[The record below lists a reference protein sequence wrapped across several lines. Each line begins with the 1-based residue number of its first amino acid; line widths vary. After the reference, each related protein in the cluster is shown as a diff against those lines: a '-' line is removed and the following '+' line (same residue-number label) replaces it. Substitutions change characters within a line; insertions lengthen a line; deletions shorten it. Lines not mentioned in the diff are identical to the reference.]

1 MKRRLLSAL
10 IFAAFLGLEIWI
22 ALYVHD
28 SIVRPY
34 FGDVLAVICVYF
46 FARVFDVRTRWL
58 SIPVTLFAFCVEAV
72 QLTGLSGILPEPF
85 STIAGGTFD
94 PADLLCYL
102 AGGVV
107 CFLIDQK
114 FYEQRKRKKKEK
126 NSSMSNVM
134 YMLKILW
141 HGSHGYVAYTFIKE
155 IIENVFWTIFS
166 VYLTEWI
173 YEAIENETPFA
184 ALASFVGAMCIGH
197 ICIHVCA
204 AIHQLCEKQFLPK
217 MYQDFYKRVIR
228 KSISMEYARF
238 EQPDFYDKYTRALN
252 ECQWRGSM
260 ILYHSAKLAAGIASV
275 IAATVIVADV
285 DPVLLLFTVP
295 MVAVSMYFG
304 KKEGDLYY
312 ALDFSNTRDGR
323 IGSYVKRVFY
333 EKKYA
338 GELRLFGIGKLLLDR
353 HEKAYNEMQERS
365 SIMRRKLCVIEPVKW
380 VLYNILSSILPY
392 LYIALILYKSRAQ
405 TAAYVAMIPALS
417 MLSWW
422 MSDIA
427 EFIVSL
433 AKESSFVSNLREFL
447 SYEPE
452 AGRTGLIEARE
463 LSDIEIRNMGFTY
476 EGADKAALHDI
487 NISIRKGEKI
497 AIVGH
502 NGAGKT
508 TFVKL
513 LMGLY
518 KTTEGEISISG
529 VNINDY
535 EPRSFH
541 RCFGTVFQDLQIF
554 ALPLSHNV
562 LMRKPAD
569 ERERKLVEDALR
581 KAQFGD
587 KLDSL
592 ENGIDTMVTKEFDEN
607 GMGLSGGEAQK
618 IAIARVFA
626 RKPDIVILDEPS
638 SALDPI
644 AEYNMYKNMLD
655 AAENETVIFIS
666 HRLSA
671 TRDADRIYMFEN
683 GTVIEQG
690 SHAQLMKQNG
700 KYAGMWKLQAQN
712 YLVEEAAL

>member
-1 MKRRLLSAL
+1 
-10 IFAAFLGLEIWI
+10 
-22 ALYVHD
+22 
-28 SIVRPY
+28 
-34 FGDVLAVICVYF
+34 
-46 FARVFDVRTRWL
+46 
-58 SIPVTLFAFCVEAV
+58 
-72 QLTGLSGILPEPF
+72 
-85 STIAGGTFD
+85 
-94 PADLLCYL
+94 
-102 AGGVV
+102 
-107 CFLIDQK
+107 
-114 FYEQRKRKKKEK
+114 
-126 NSSMSNVM
+126 MSNVM

-141 HGSHGYVAYTFIKE
+141 HGSRGYVIYTFIKE
-155 IIENVFWTIFS
+155 FTENVFWTFFS

-173 YEAIENETPFA
+173 YKAIENETPFA
-184 ALASFVGAMCIGH
+184 ALVSFVGAMCIGH
-197 ICIHVCA
+197 ICIHISA
-204 AIHQLCEKQFLPK
+204 ALHQLCEKQFLPK

-228 KSISMEYARF
+228 KSISMEYTRF

-252 ECQWRGSM
+252 ECQWRGNN
-260 ILYHSAKLAAGIASV
+260 ILYYSAHLVAAIASV

-285 DPVLLLFTVP
+285 DPVLLVFIVP
-295 MVAVSMYFG
+295 MVAVSLYFG

-323 IGSYVKRVFY
+323 IGSYAKRVFY

-338 GELRLFGIGKLLLDR
+338 GELRLFGIGKLLLSR
-353 HEKAYNEMQERS
+353 HKKAYDEMQERNRK
-365 SIMRRKLCVIEPVKW
+365 IRRKLSIIEPAKW
-380 VLYNILSSILPY
+380 IIYNLLSTILPY
-392 LYIALILYKSRAQ
+392 LYITFVLNTSAPQ

-417 MLSWW
+417 TLSWRT
-422 MSDIA
+422 SDA
-427 EFIVSL
+427 VELIVSL
-433 AKESSFVSNLREFL
+433 AKESAFVANLRDFL
-447 SYEPE
+447 SYEPK
-452 AGRTGLIEARE
+452 ADSSGLIKAES
-463 LSDIEIRNMGFTY
+463 LSDIRIRNMSFTY
-476 EGADKAALHDI
+476 EGAEKPTLHDVNI
-487 NISIRKGEKI
+487 NVRKGEKI

-518 KTTEGEISISG
+518 NVTEGEITVNG

-535 EPRSFH
+535 EPKSLH
-541 RCFGTVFQDLQIF
+541 RCFGTVFQDLQVF

-562 LMRKPAD
+562 LMRKPAN
-569 ERERKLVEDALR
+569 EEERKLVEDSLR

-655 AAENETVIFIS
+655 ATENETVIFIS

-671 TRDADRIYMFEN
+671 TRDADRIYLFEN

-690 SHAQLMKQNG
+690 SHEELLKLNG
-700 KYAGMWKLQAQN
+700 KYTRMWKLQAQN
-712 YLVEEAAL
+712 YLAEGVKP

>member
-1 MKRRLLSAL
+1 
-10 IFAAFLGLEIWI
+10 
-22 ALYVHD
+22 
-28 SIVRPY
+28 
-34 FGDVLAVICVYF
+34 
-46 FARVFDVRTRWL
+46 
-58 SIPVTLFAFCVEAV
+58 
-72 QLTGLSGILPEPF
+72 
-85 STIAGGTFD
+85 
-94 PADLLCYL
+94 
-102 AGGVV
+102 
-107 CFLIDQK
+107 
-114 FYEQRKRKKKEK
+114 
-126 NSSMSNVM
+126 MSNVV

-141 HGSHGYVAYTFIKE
+141 HGSRGYVIYTFVKE
-155 IIENVFWTIFS
+155 FSENVFWTIFS

-173 YEAIENETPFA
+173 YKAIENETPFA

-197 ICIHVCA
+197 ICIHISA

-228 KSISMEYARF
+228 KSISMDYAEF
-238 EQPDFYDKYTRALN
+238 EKPDFYDKYTRALN
-252 ECQWRGSM
+252 ECQWRGST
-260 ILYHSAKLAAGIASV
+260 ILYYSAYLVAGIASV
-275 IAATVIVADV
+275 IAATIIVADV
-285 DPVLLLFTVP
+285 DPVLLAFIVP
-295 MVAVSMYFG
+295 MVAVSLYFG

-323 IGSYVKRVFY
+323 IGNYAKRVFY

-338 GELRLFGIGKLLLDR
+338 CELRLFGIGKLLLDR
-353 HEKAYNEMQERS
+353 HEKAYDEMQERNRK
-365 SIMRRKLCVIEPVKW
+365 IRRKLSVIEPAKW
-380 VLYNILSSILPY
+380 ILYNLLSTVLPY
-392 LYIALILYKSRAQ
+392 LYITFVLNTSRAQ

-417 MLSWW
+417 TLSWRT
-422 MSDIA
+422 SDA
-427 EFIVSL
+427 VELIVSL
-433 AKESSFVSNLREFL
+433 AKESAFVANLREFL
-447 SYEPE
+447 SYEPKTDRAE
-452 AGRTGLIEARE
+452 LIKAEK
-463 LSDIEIRNMGFTY
+463 LSDIKIRNMGFTY
-476 EGADKAALHDI
+476 EGAEKPTLHDVNI
-487 NISIRKGEKI
+487 NIRKGEKI

-508 TFVKL
+508 TLVKL
-513 LMGLY
+513 IMGLY
-518 KTTEGEISISG
+518 NTTEGEISISG
-529 VNINDY
+529 VNINSY
-535 EPRSFH
+535 EPKSLH
-541 RCFGTVFQDLQIF
+541 RCFGTVFQDLQVF

-562 LMRKPAD
+562 LMRKPAN
-569 ERERKLVEDALR
+569 EEERKLVEASLR

-592 ENGIDTMVTKEFDEN
+592 EKGIDTMVTKEFDEN

-690 SHAQLMKQNG
+690 SHAELISLNG
-700 KYAGMWKLQAQN
+700 KYAEMWKLQAQN
-712 YLVEEAAL
+712 YLAEEVRS

>member
-1 MKRRLLSAL
+1 M
-10 IFAAFLGLEIWI
+10 
-22 ALYVHD
+22 
-28 SIVRPY
+28 
-34 FGDVLAVICVYF
+34 
-46 FARVFDVRTRWL
+46 
-58 SIPVTLFAFCVEAV
+58 
-72 QLTGLSGILPEPF
+72 
-85 STIAGGTFD
+85 
-94 PADLLCYL
+94 
-102 AGGVV
+102 
-107 CFLIDQK
+107 
-114 FYEQRKRKKKEK
+114 KKKDK
-126 NSSMSNVM
+126 SSSMSNVM

-141 HGSHGYVAYTFIKE
+141 HGSRGYVIYTFIKE
-155 IIENVFWTIFS
+155 FTENVFWTFFS

-173 YEAIENETPFA
+173 YKAIENETPFA
-184 ALASFVGAMCIGH
+184 ALVSFVGAMCIGH
-197 ICIHVCA
+197 ICIHISA
-204 AIHQLCEKQFLPK
+204 ALHQLCEKQFLPK

-228 KSISMEYARF
+228 KSISMEYTRF

-252 ECQWRGSM
+252 ECQWRGNN
-260 ILYHSAKLAAGIASV
+260 ILYYSAHLVAAIASV

-285 DPVLLLFTVP
+285 DPVLLVFIVP
-295 MVAVSMYFG
+295 MVAVSLYFG

-323 IGSYVKRVFY
+323 IGSYAKRVFY

-338 GELRLFGIGKLLLDR
+338 GELRLFGIGKLLLSR
-353 HEKAYNEMQERS
+353 HKKAYDEMQERNRK
-365 SIMRRKLCVIEPVKW
+365 IRRKLSVIEPAKW
-380 VLYNILSSILPY
+380 IIYNLLSTILPY
-392 LYIALILYKSRAQ
+392 LYITFVLSTSAPQ

-417 MLSWW
+417 TLSWRT
-422 MSDIA
+422 SDA
-427 EFIVSL
+427 VELIVSL
-433 AKESSFVSNLREFL
+433 AKESAFVANLRDFL
-447 SYEPE
+447 SYEPK
-452 AGRTGLIEARE
+452 ADSSGLIKAQE
-463 LSDIEIRNMGFTY
+463 LSDIEIKNMSFTY
-476 EGADKAALHDI
+476 EGAEKPTLHDVNI
-487 NISIRKGEKI
+487 NVRKGEKI

-518 KTTEGEISISG
+518 NVTEGEITVNG

-535 EPRSFH
+535 EPKSLH
-541 RCFGTVFQDLQIF
+541 RCFGTVFQDLQVF

-562 LMRKPAD
+562 LMRKPAN
-569 ERERKLVEDALR
+569 EEERKLVEASLR

-655 AAENETVIFIS
+655 ATENETVIFIS

-671 TRDADRIYMFEN
+671 TRDADRIYLFEN

-690 SHAQLMKQNG
+690 SHEELLKLNG
-700 KYAGMWKLQAQN
+700 KYTRMWKLQAQN
-712 YLVEEAAL
+712 YLAEGVKP

>member
-1 MKRRLLSAL
+1 MSRKQQSSSA
-10 IFAAFLGLEIWI
+10 
-22 ALYVHD
+22 
-28 SIVRPY
+28 
-34 FGDVLAVICVYF
+34 
-46 FARVFDVRTRWL
+46 
-58 SIPVTLFAFCVEAV
+58 
-72 QLTGLSGILPEPF
+72 
-85 STIAGGTFD
+85 
-94 PADLLCYL
+94 
-102 AGGVV
+102 
-107 CFLIDQK
+107 
-114 FYEQRKRKKKEK
+114 
-126 NSSMSNVM
+126 SNVF
-134 YMLKILW
+134 YMLKILM
-141 HGSHGYVAYTFIKE
+141 HGSKGYVIYTFVKE
-155 IIENVFWTIFS
+155 LVENVFWTVFS

-173 YEAIENETPFA
+173 YKAIENETPFT
-184 ALASFVGAMCIGH
+184 ALVAFVGAMCMGH
-197 ICIHVCA
+197 VCIHITA
-204 AIHQLCEKQFLPK
+204 ALHQLCEKQFLPK
-217 MYQDFYKRVIR
+217 MYQDFYKRVIK
-228 KSISMEYARF
+228 KSVSMEYARF

-252 ECQWRGSM
+252 ECQQRGST
-260 ILYHSAKLAAGIASV
+260 ILYNSAYLVAGIASV
-275 IAATVIVADV
+275 IAATVIVAEV
-285 DPVLLLFTVP
+285 DPMLLLFIVP

-304 KKEGDLYY
+304 KKEGELYY

-323 IGSYVKRVFY
+323 IGSYTKRVFY

-338 GELRLFGIGKLLLDR
+338 GELRLFGIGKLLLAR
-353 HEKAYNEMQERS
+353 HEKAYDEMQKRS
-365 SIMRRKLCVIEPVKW
+365 RKMRAKLSVIEPVKW
-380 VLYNILSSILPY
+380 VLYKILSAILPY
-392 LYIALILYKSRAQ
+392 LYITFVLNTGEAQ

-417 MLSWW
+417 TLSWRT
-422 MSDIA
+422 SDA
-427 EFIVSL
+427 VEFIVSL
-433 AKESSFVSNLREFL
+433 AKESPFVSNLREFL
-447 SYEPE
+447 SYKQK
-452 AGRTGLIEARE
+452 TDSNGLIKACE

-476 EGADKAALHDI
+476 EGAKKATLHDI

-508 TFVKL
+508 TLVKL

-518 KTTEGEISISG
+518 NATEGEIKISG
-529 VNINDY
+529 EDIKKY
-535 EPRSFH
+535 EPRSLH
-541 RCFGTVFQDLQIF
+541 SRFGTVFQDLQIF

-562 LMRKPAD
+562 LMRKPANI
-569 ERERKLVEDALR
+569 EERKLVEDSLR

-671 TRDADRIYMFEN
+671 TCDADRIYMFEN

-690 SHAQLMKQNG
+690 SHAELMKLNG
-700 KYAGMWKLQAQN
+700 KYAEMWKLQARS
-712 YLVEEAAL
+712 YLLEEATA

>member
-1 MKRRLLSAL
+1 M
-10 IFAAFLGLEIWI
+10 I
-22 ALYVHD
+22 
-28 SIVRPY
+28 
-34 FGDVLAVICVYF
+34 
-46 FARVFDVRTRWL
+46 
-58 SIPVTLFAFCVEAV
+58 
-72 QLTGLSGILPEPF
+72 
-85 STIAGGTFD
+85 
-94 PADLLCYL
+94 
-102 AGGVV
+102 
-107 CFLIDQK
+107 
-114 FYEQRKRKKKEK
+114 KKDK
-126 NSSMSNVM
+126 NSSISNVI

-141 HGSHGYVAYTFIKE
+141 QGSRGYVIYTFIKE
-155 IIENVFWTIFS
+155 LVENVFWTIFS

-173 YEAIENETPFA
+173 YRAIENETPFA
-184 ALASFVGAMCIGH
+184 VLASFVGAMCIGH
-197 ICIHVCA
+197 ICIHITA
-204 AIHQLCEKQFLPK
+204 AIHQLCEKQFLPV

-228 KSISMEYARF
+228 KSISMEYTRF

-252 ECQWRGSM
+252 ECQWRGNT
-260 ILYHSAKLAAGIASV
+260 ILYNSAKLVAGIASV
-275 IAATVIVADV
+275 IVATVIVAYV
-285 DPVLLLFTVP
+285 DPVLLVFIIP
-295 MVAVSMYFG
+295 MVAISMYFG

-323 IGSYVKRVFY
+323 IGNYAKRVFY

-353 HEKAYNEMQERS
+353 HEKAYEEMQKRS
-365 SIMRRKLCVIEPVKW
+365 SIMRRKLSVIEPVKW
-380 VLYNILSSILPY
+380 ILHRIFSGILPY
-392 LYIALILYKSRAQ
+392 LYIALVINKGGSQ
-405 TAAYVAMIPALS
+405 TAAYVAMIPALGT
-417 MLSWW
+417 LSWRT
-422 MSDIA
+422 S
-427 EFIVSL
+427 EVVELIVSL
-433 AKESSFVSNLREFL
+433 AKESTFVTNLREFL
-447 SYEPE
+447 SYEPKANGAE
-452 AGRTGLIEARE
+452 LIKAHD
-463 LSDIEIRNMGFTY
+463 LSNIEIKNMSFTY
-476 EGADKAALHDI
+476 EGAEKATLHDI

-508 TFVKL
+508 TLVKL

-518 KTTEGEISISG
+518 NATEGEISISG
-529 VNINDY
+529 VNINNY
-535 EPRSFH
+535 EPQSLH

-562 LMRKPAD
+562 LMRKPEND
-569 ERERKLVEDALR
+569 SERKLIEDSLR

-592 ENGIDTMVTKEFDEN
+592 EKGIDTMVTKEFDEN

-655 AAENETVIFIS
+655 ATENETVIFIS

-671 TRDADRIYMFEN
+671 TRDADRIYLFEN

-690 SHAQLMKQNG
+690 SHTELMKLNG
-700 KYAGMWKLQAQN
+700 KYAEMWKLQAQN
-712 YLVEEAAL
+712 YLVEEVTA